1 MQEASRMSSGMIDG
15 ISNNRS
21 GRVLA
26 TAFLLVVS
34 SFSVFSQE
42 SQRDTAFVAD
52 TLEILEETS
61 TENLLEQATQNA
73 EESTLLDRLQQLE
86 EDPLELNDASAEE
99 LQVIPGVTS
108 VIAQKILEA
117 RKNLSGF
124 KHITDLREVEGID
137 DQLFAVLKR
146 TTRVALHVP
155 KEFKISYRARGTRD
169 LQERK
174 GYRDRIYLGSPWKTY
189 NRLLA
194 SYGQNVS
201 AGIIAEKDPGE
212 PKLNDFVAGFLSIRL
227 KKPSLKLIGGD
238 YSVEYGQGVTV
249 WRSLGFSKSLDVIL
263 PARKSP
269 RGIAPYMSAEEN
281 NFYRGVAAVVTLL
294 PIEVSGFYSSKRIDA
309 SVDTSGQITSAYGSG
324 MHRTEAELRRR
335 RAVKEEVAGG
345 RVQLSLCNSF
355 RLGSTYH
362 MVRFEKPFL
371 AKRLYDFS
379 GHEAH
384 ILGVDYDILW
394 RGINLFGEWARS
406 HTGVFGG
413 MSGVHIHFTKGFDFV
428 VSVRN
433 YPRDFLSLH
442 GFAFGERNG
451 ATQNEFG
458 IYTGLRLR
466 VAPGVRFGMYF
477 DQFRFPWRTATIP
490 FPIRGTD
497 FLLAAEVRQARKF
510 MLEFKY
516 KSETKGDAIS
526 TVDALGRSVVE
537 LGDRTQR
544 NGRMTATFDVSREIR
559 LRGRVEL
566 VKVEYSVFADGGK
579 GILLYQD
586 IRWKPTHQ
594 LTIDARLIFFDTD
607 SYDTR
612 IYEFESDLRG
622 TLFNPALYGKG
633 RRWYIVAQYNLFD
646 GVNISAKYSET
657 YRDDVKKI
665 GSGPDEI
672 LGNVSNRL
680 SAQIDIRF

>member
-1 MQEASRMSSGMIDG
+1 MITGLID
-15 ISNNRS
+15 ILSNN
-21 GRVLA
+21 GRVRALV
-26 TAFLLVVS
+26 TAFFLVVS
-34 SFSVFSQE
+34 SSSVFSQE
-42 SQRDTAFVAD
+42 SKRDTVTIAD
-52 TLEILEETS
+52 TLETLEEAS
-61 TENLLEQATQNA
+61 VENLLEQAAQNG
-73 EESTLLDRLQQLE
+73 EESPLLDRLQQLE
-86 EDPLELNDASAEE
+86 ENPLELNDASAEE

-108 VIAQKILEA
+108 VIAQKILDA
-117 RKNLSGF
+117 RKNLRGF
-124 KHITDLREVEGID
+124 KRITDLREVEGID
-137 DQLFAVLKR
+137 DQLYAVLKR
-146 TTRVALHVP
+146 TARVTPRVP
-155 KEFKISYRARGTRD
+155 AEFKVSYRVRGVRD
-169 LQERK
+169 LQERR
-174 GYRDRIYLGSPWKTY
+174 GYQDGTYPGSPWKAY
-189 NRLLA
+189 NRLFA

-201 AGIIAEKDPGE
+201 AGIITEKDPGE
-212 PKLNDFVAGFLSIRL
+212 QRLNDFVAGFLSIRS

-269 RGIAPYMSAEEN
+269 RGIAPYSSAEEN
-281 NFYRGVAAVVTLL
+281 NFYRGAAAVVTLL
-294 PIEVSGFYSSKRIDA
+294 PIEVSGFYSYKRIDA
-309 SVDTSGQITSAYGSG
+309 SVDSVGQITSAYGFG
-324 MHRTEAELRRR
+324 MHRTESELRRR

-345 RVQLSLCNSF
+345 RVQFALGNSF

-379 GHEAH
+379 GHEAR
-384 ILGVDYDILW
+384 ILGIDYDLLW

-406 HTGVFGG
+406 HTGALGG
-413 MSGVHIHFTKGFDFV
+413 ISGAQINFAKGSDFV

-466 VAPGVRFGMYF
+466 VAPSVRFSAYY

-490 FPIRGTD
+490 FPIHGKD
-497 FLLAAEVRQARKF
+497 FLLAAEVRPVRKF

-537 LGDRTQR
+537 LADRTQR
-544 NGRMTATFDVSREIR
+544 NGRMTATFDVARELR

-566 VKVEYSVFADGGK
+566 VKVEYSAFADGGE

-586 IRWKPTHQ
+586 FRWKPTRQ

-622 TLFNPALYGKG
+622 TLLNPALYGRG
-633 RRWYIVAQYNLFD
+633 RRWYTVAQYSLFN
-646 GVNISAKYSET
+646 GVNLSAKYSET

-672 LGNVSNRL
+672 LGNVIHRL
-680 SAQIDIRF
+680 SVQIDIRL